1 MCQFHLL
8 FFVSLTTKAA
18 KNILCNAI
26 SVNLCFKAYFLFAHM
41 FFLKDSAGAVLCFTL
56 DGVCPWW
63 QWKMMK
69 GFSSMSTNQQQQRQ
83 RRTKRREACQGKT
96 EGISFVSS
104 NLSLYYLCY
113 MSRTALMGHL
123 AWRPFSHL
131 FLLMVVLRAS
141 SSSDVVFQ
149 SEAVQGLFLHVS
161 STSKTNGLRGS
172 HHQRD
177 SV

>member
-1 MCQFHLL
+1 MQSLL
-8 FFVSLTTKAA
+8 ISALRLIFSSL
-18 KNILCNAI
+18 IC
-26 SVNLCFKAYFLFAHM
+26 
-41 FFLKDSAGAVLCFTL
+41 FFLKDFAGAVLCFTL

-104 NLSLYYLCY
+104 NLSLYYLYY

-161 STSKTNGLRGS
+161 STSKPNGLRGS

-177 SV
+177 LV